1 VPDLLSMRL
10 DPANVPTLT
19 VTPGAQAALEAVAAD
34 LPQKPSVAA
43 LVAAGAT
50 TEAAVDTSLTE
61 LLRMLDDAVA
71 VLGLA
76 REQLVGLSAQNAAL
90 RGSRQALR
98 DKLMAVFEGI

>member
-1 VPDLLSMRL
+1 
-10 DPANVPTLT
+10 
-19 VTPGAQAALEAVAAD
+19 
-34 LPQKPSVAA
+34 
-43 LVAAGAT
+43 
-50 TEAAVDTSLTE
+50 VDASLTE

-98 DKLMAVFEGI
+98 DRLMAAFEGI